1 MEDKDLATFAI
12 PLDSFTKAVKLSGQE
27 MEKKHQDLI
36 KGDVVVEFNGAKYVM
51 LSRYISFVLDDL
63 KYLYLRARTFR
74 SEKAIEDYAF
84 ISERYLEIWAR
95 IMLGR
100 SQFVTSSGEKVSDD
114 NIRDTWENALDYFQ
128 AIYRYTRDAIVISLE
143 NGPLAGGDE

>member
-1 MEDKDLATFAI
+1 MDDKDLATFSI
-12 PLDSFTKAVKLSGQE
+12 PLDFFTKIVKLNGLE

-63 KYLYLRARTFR
+63 KYLYLRARTFH
-74 SEKAIEDYAF
+74 SEKAIGDYAF
-84 ISERYLEIWAR
+84 ISESYLEIWAH

-100 SQFVTSSGEKVSDD
+100 SQFATSSGEKVSDD
-114 NIRDTWENALDYFQ
+114 NIWDAWENALDYFQ

-143 NGPLAGGDE
+143 NGPLASSKE